1 MRTIEARII
10 IDAPAT
16 AVWQVLQDT
25 ERYPIWNPF
34 ITAVVGELV
43 AGARP
48 TLRIVAQG
56 KAPMTFRPRVVA
68 ASPETGLRWL
78 GHLVVPG
85 LCDADHE
92 ILLIPAAGGTTML
105 VQRET
110 FRGALV
116 PFLGGMLAPTGA
128 AFEAMNSAL
137 KQRVERREHRPQVSS
152 PLGPESLQSCAPD
165 TTASNRARSLS
176 HEAECSA
183 PVPGWRMSTHG
194 GAAR

>member
-1 MRTIEARII
+1 MRTIEARTVIN
-10 IDAPAT
+10 APAT
-16 AVWQVLQDT
+16 SVWRVLQDT
-25 ERYPIWNPF
+25 EQYPVWNPF
-34 ITAVVGELV
+34 ITAVSGELV

-92 ILLIPAAGGTTML
+92 ILLTPAAGGTTRL

-116 PFLGGMLAPTGA
+116 PFLGGMMAPTRAG
-128 AFEAMNSAL
+128 FEAMNSAL
-137 KQRVERREHRPQVSS
+137 QQRVESREHQPK
-152 PLGPESLQSCAPD
+152 
-165 TTASNRARSLS
+165 ASNPPGHDSL
-176 HEAECSA
+176 
-183 PVPGWRMSTHG
+183 
-194 GAAR
+194 